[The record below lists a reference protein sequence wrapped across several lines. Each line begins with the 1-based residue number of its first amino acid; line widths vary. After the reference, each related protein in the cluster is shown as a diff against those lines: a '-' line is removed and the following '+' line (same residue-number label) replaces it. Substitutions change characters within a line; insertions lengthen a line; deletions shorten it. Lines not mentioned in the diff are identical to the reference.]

1 MRTLENLVTHPR
13 GQEVIDRRELNKH
26 GLITRDAL
34 IKFERR
40 VFNTAK

>member
-1 MRTLENLVTHPR
+1 MLTLEKLATHPHGR
-13 GQEVIDRRELNKH
+13 EVIDRRELNKH

-40 VFNTAK
+40 VFNAAK